1 MTRIASDLRRP
12 SRGQGRR
19 RRAGRS
25 LSCSQWI
32 RGRCLW
38 DRERCTSSDLPVSA
52 RSYSV
57 FLTSRTWK
65 LVVCGLVWSVVW
77 CLLCRV
83 LPSFFVLLPS
93 FFVILPSFLVL
104 LPSFFVLRS
113 SLFQYRCTNGLSIP
127 RQETSHDP
135 SRWKARSSDILEPLD
150 FVTRRNGWDTRTLV
164 SGGRAEPFLGH
175 DEIFRYWFR
184 RGCQRGDE
192 WSRRADD
199 PGAVERGAKEQPGAG
214 AGTSEWLAGWPA
226 GRPAGC
232 VVVLGDRSL
241 ASSRLALAGS
251 VRIGAVGPTGE

>member
-1 MTRIASDLRRP
+1 M
-12 SRGQGRR
+12 
-19 RRAGRS
+19 
-25 LSCSQWI
+25 
-32 RGRCLW
+32 
-38 DRERCTSSDLPVSA
+38 SSDLPVSA

-93 FFVILPSFLVL
+93 FFVLLPSFLVL

-113 SLFQYRCTNGLSIP
+113 SLFQYRCTNVLSIP

-199 PGAVERGAKEQPGAG
+199 PGAVERGAKEQPGTG
-214 AGTSEWLAGWPA
+214 TGTSEWLAGWPA
-226 GRPAGC
+226 GRLAG
-232 VVVLGDRSL
+232 
-241 ASSRLALAGS
+241 RLAA
-251 VRIGAVGPTGE
+251 